1 MNIRVGVSNRHVHL
15 LESDYEILF
24 GKNSHLT
31 KRNDLSQ
38 DDEFASNDVVTIKTE
53 AGTLNNVRVLGPFRN
68 YTQVEV
74 SKTDTY
80 TLKINP
86 AYASSGHFEDASVVT
101 IIGPKGK
108 VTKKCCILAVRHIH
122 VNNIDDTY
130 HDGQKVS
137 VIVNTIKGGIMDN
150 VYIKKGKGY
159 HFELHLDT
167 DDANA
172 FDLKNGDYVR
182 IIDEEV

>member
-24 GKNSHLT
+24 GKNSRLT

-38 DDEFASNDVVTIKTE
+38 DDEFASNDVVT
-53 AGTLNNVRVLGPFRN
+53 
-68 YTQVEV
+68 
-74 SKTDTY
+74 KTDTY

-101 IIGPKGK
+101 IVGPKGK

-137 VIVNTIKGGIMDN
+137 VIVDTIKGGIMDN